1 MNIKELEKLSTKLEN
16 ELIKFKKIIEE
27 LKESQE
33 ESQEEQEHRNKRWRG
48 KKNEDY
54 YYILGNGG
62 INTNNEDL
70 SLYDNMLYD
79 IGNYF
84 KTEREAQIVAEKIKI
99 YTKLKDLALR
109 LNKGEDVDWSN
120 TDQEK
125 FCLYYSITNCK
136 ICQDSWWEHNYLG
149 GIYCLDKTFK
159 EEAIKEI
166 GEENLRKLFEEEK

>member
-1 MNIKELEKLSTKLEN
+1 MNIKELEKISTKLEN
-16 ELIKFKKIIEE
+16 ELIRFKKLIEE

-33 ESQEEQEHRNKRWRG
+33 EKQEHRNKRWRG
-48 KKNEDY
+48 EKNEDY

-84 KTEREAQIVAEKIKI
+84 KTEREAQIVAEKLKI

-109 LNKGEDVDWSN
+109 LNKGKRLDWSN
-120 TDQEK
+120 IDQVK
-125 FCLYYSITNCK
+125 YRLYYYNCK
-136 ICQDSWWEHNYLG
+136 ICQDSNFAYHYLG
-149 GIYCLDKTFK
+149 GIYCLDINFK

-166 GEENLRKLFEEEK
+166 GEKNLKKLFEED